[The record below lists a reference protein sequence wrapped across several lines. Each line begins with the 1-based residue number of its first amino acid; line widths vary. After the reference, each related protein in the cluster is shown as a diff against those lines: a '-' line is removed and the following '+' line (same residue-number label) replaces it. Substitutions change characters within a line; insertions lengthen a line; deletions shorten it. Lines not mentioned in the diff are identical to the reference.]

1 MNFTDHLQS
10 GFIRILGFLLRR
22 LSLRRV
28 QKIAASL
35 GKFFYRHV
43 PIRSDVALA
52 NLKLCFPEKRS
63 EEIGAI
69 LEKAY
74 VNIATVFFEFLYFP
88 KFTKENLKEV
98 VEFPDETRR
107 LIESALKRGRGLILI
122 SGHFSN
128 WELAAFAIG
137 ALSSKKFT
145 IIVHPFHNKAVDKL
159 ANKYRGLLGNSTV
172 AMENLVRASLS
183 TLRQNGAVALLADQS
198 AAKESLPAKFLGVD
212 VPTFQG
218 PAMFALRTSA
228 AVQFGFVI
236 RKEDGTYRFHL
247 QEVDYSDL
255 TDDSE
260 SSVAELTQRHVDA
273 LAEIIRKYPENWL
286 WFHKRFKH
294 VQAFQEKLREVKE
307 T

>member
-1 MNFTDHLQS
+1 MNFADHVQS
-10 GFIRILGFLLRR
+10 GFIRILGFFLRR

-28 QKIAASL
+28 QKLAASL
-35 GKFFYRHV
+35 GRFFYRHV

-52 NLKLCFPEKRS
+52 NLKLCFPERRS

-98 VEFPDETRR
+98 VEFPDEARC
-107 LIESALKRGRGLILI
+107 LIESALECGRGLILI

-137 ALSSKKFT
+137 ALSSKQFT
-145 IIVHPFHNKAVDKL
+145 IIVHPFHNKGVDRF

-172 AMENLVRASLS
+172 PMENSVRASLS
-183 TLRQNGAVALLADQS
+183 TLQENGVLALLADQS
-198 AAKESLPAKFLGVD
+198 AARESPPSNFFGID

-228 AVQFGFVI
+228 PVQFGFVA

-247 QEVDYSDL
+247 QEIDYADL
-255 TDDSE
+255 NDDSE

-273 LAEIIRKYPENWL
+273 LEEIIRKYPENWL

-294 VQAFQEKLREVKE
+294 VQAFQEKLREVKKI
-307 T
+307 